1 MYKICT
7 KCESTKDVIN
17 FGKDNRTK
25 DGLKVWCKSCRS
37 ESNKTHSVKYKE
49 RRKELGKTYYQ
60 ENREKIAQQAKERRQ
75 INSERENKR
84 SREWYANNKGEE
96 LRKHRR
102 EYDKMRR
109 NSDPQFKIAHNLRV
123 RINKAMKNQQKS
135 GSAIRDLGCSI
146 SEFIDYLS
154 KRFLPGMSLNNYGQW
169 PIDHIKPLSSFD
181 LNKREEFKKACYYT
195 NLQPLWAID
204 NRIKHAKIGDY
215 NACRN

>member
-1 MYKICT
+1 MTKNIIMYKICT

-181 LNKREEFKKACYYT
+181 LNKREEFKK
-195 NLQPLWAID
+195 
-204 NRIKHAKIGDY
+204 
-215 NACRN
+215 